1 MAYGVKYRFPFE
13 SVEGV
18 DWTID
23 ILKDGYSGAVNIRP
37 VGGSPQLRKDK
48 NDNICGTSLDL
59 TAECHTDGE
68 FEEFSSSNPFSFQVK
83 VYRGS
88 TLVWQGYVSP
98 ELYNAPD
105 IAPPYDVRVTATDG
119 LGELKLHFFEA
130 QGRKSIS
137 ALLTYLLGFTGLS
150 LGFRQISDLS
160 CSASGVAG
168 MLSSVYVDIDFLAGE
183 TCYDVLQYLLGAIH
197 STITQDGSYWL
208 IQKET
213 GMSIGSSAVSCY
225 VNGVSSQRAIEH
237 FGSMTTHS
245 SSCWPVGH
253 MTREYV
259 APKKKMIVTADNHY
273 RTNILG
279 SWTLDG
285 SATDEGD
292 YWDLPA
298 AGDGIS
304 QTITF
309 QQEVSK
315 HLVLSI
321 KVRNVGEGEDA
332 GNLGVFVQLD
342 GSYYQSASHLYL
354 SKYTGKRRR
363 TGNDAVWSTVS
374 SSWDAEVQAPSE
386 ADTDQDYVTIDL
398 VIPLYNNGAR
408 SYVRASSL
416 NIQIFNG
423 DQLYSKRVYGV
434 SLYQY
439 EQTKGF
445 KKIVN
450 IDNGARGESPDLD
463 VIFPC
468 TTDLNNYNGAE
479 ELLFAMPVNSSAA
492 KITSWSTQAFSS
504 LDYLSLIARDY
515 ALSIATPRV
524 RVSGVLQT
532 PASGLAIPVIF
543 VDDHDS
549 VKYIV
554 ESFSWDLY
562 NDEVSVQMISLPASS
577 ITVDGAET
585 MEGETENPLDHQ
597 QADSSVSG
605 GGGGGE
611 YVLPAATSGA
621 LGGIKIGYTQN
632 AKNYP
637 VQLDSSNKAYV
648 SVPWE
653 GGSGGGGGTVTS
665 VGLSMPTPFSVSG
678 SPVSSSGTIDVS
690 LKSTYKIP
698 TTSEWNTLDDASHT
712 HSNKSVLDGITSQKV
727 SQWDSATGADT
738 VDVSIAGTNAAPTVK
753 VALGSGSNDSEALP
767 IASSSKSGL
776 VSTGAQTFAGNKT
789 FTRIYLGNSEAYGM
803 YIEWDDTNHMFKIVG
818 DVYATGDVAAGG

>member
-18 DWTID
+18 EWTID
-23 ILKDGYSGAVNIRP
+23 ILKNGYSGTVNVRP
-37 VGGSPQLRKDK
+37 IGGSPQLRKDK
-48 NDNICGTSLDL
+48 NDNICGTSLDI
-59 TAECHTDGE
+59 TAECNVDGE
-68 FEEFSSSNPFSFQVK
+68 FEEFSSSNPFTFQVK
-83 VYRGS
+83 AYRGS

-130 QGRKSIS
+130 QGMKSLS

-150 LGFRQISDLS
+150 LGFRQITDLS

-168 MLSSVYVDIDFLAGE
+168 MLSSVYVNIDYLAGE

-213 GMSIGSSAVSCY
+213 GMSIGSSSVACY
-225 VNGVSSQRAIEH
+225 VNGVSSQRSIEH
-237 FGSMTTHS
+237 FGSMTTHN
-245 SSCWPVGH
+245 SSCWPVGY

-273 RTNILG
+273 RQNVLG
-279 SWTLDG
+279 TWSTDG
-285 SATDEGD
+285 SATAYSD
-292 YWDLPA
+292 YWELPS

-304 QTITF
+304 QTVTF

-321 KVRNVGEGEDA
+321 KVRNVGDGEDV

-363 TGNDAVWSTVS
+363 TGNDAIWSTES
-374 SSWDAEVQAPSE
+374 SSWDAEVQAPAE
-386 ADTDQDYVTIDL
+386 TDTDQDYVTIDL
-398 VIPLYNNGAR
+398 VIPLYDNGAR
-408 SYVRASSL
+408 SYVKASSL
-416 NIQIFNG
+416 SIQIFNG

-450 IDNGARGESPDLD
+450 IANGARGEAPDLD

-468 TTDLNNYNGAE
+468 TTDLNNYNGVE
-479 ELLFAMPVNSSAA
+479 DLLYGVPVNSSAA
-492 KITSWSTQAFSS
+492 RITTWSTQAFSS

-532 PASGLAIPVIF
+532 PTSGLAIPVIF

-585 MEGETENPLDHQ
+585 VEGETENPMNHQ
-597 QADSSVSG
+597 QADSSESG
-605 GGGGGE
+605 GGGGGG

-698 TTSEWNTLDDASHT
+698 TTSEWNTVNNASHS
-712 HSNKSVLDGITSQKV
+712 HNNKSVLDGITASKV
-727 SQWDSATGADT
+727 SQWDSATGSDT
-738 VDVSIAGTNAAPTVK
+738 IDVSIAGTNAAPTVK
-753 VALGSGSNDSEALP
+753 VALGSGSNDAEALP

-789 FTRIYLGNSEAYGM
+789 FTRIYLGNSETYGM

-818 DVYATGDVAAGG
+818 DVYATGDVTAGG